1 MLTFGTGRDGTD
13 KRTNIGTDRLFS
25 ENIILDSTI
34 FMVQMKKADSSIKK
48 SLVLLFRMECFF
60 VSLSVAVAIKLI
72 LYVNQ
77 ENQFH
82 FLKL

>member
-1 MLTFGTGRDGTD
+1 MSAQSTPILIALICLPTLKFKTG
-13 KRTNIGTDRLFS
+13 FQYYF
-25 ENIILDSTI
+25 TI